1 MDLTNRISDKARGVG
16 GALKPLLR
24 CVAWA
29 PEGLPEEEQ
38 I

>member
-1 MDLTNRISDKARGVG
+1 MDLTNRISGKVRGGG
-16 GALKPLLR
+16 GALKPLLG

-29 PEGLPEEEQ
+29 PEGIREEEQ